1 MVEVE
6 KVICPHNSPL
16 KLKKG
21 EAIDIDHRLMQQEY
35 TNLFPLNGTM
45 GGRKTSCMA
54 CPKKIPKDFKNS
66 AKKWQNL
73 VTLE

>member
-16 KLKKG
+16 KLNKS
-21 EAIDIDHRLMQQEY
+21 EAVDIDHRLMQQEY
-35 TNLFPLNGTM
+35 TTLFPLNGIM

-54 CPKKIPKDFKNS
+54 CPKKDS
-66 AKKWQNL
+66 
-73 VTLE
+73 